1 MLIELS
7 ITNFAIIE
15 QVNLR
20 FHAGFTVLSGE
31 TGAGK
36 SIIIDALGMLRGDRF
51 DASYIRTH
59 CEKAR
64 IEGVFHVN
72 KQSAIHQLLEDHG
85 LNEEDEDQI
94 IILREIARDTGRTIT
109 RINGRAVNNSVLRE
123 IGTSL
128 IDIQGQH
135 EGMSLFNSKTHL
147 DMLDRFGKLMPLRQ
161 QVSEFVAQLRSIRQ
175 ELTSLRHAAQQRNER
190 IAELIQLRDDVSSA
204 ALVDGEEERLT
215 QERALIHNGARI
227 TELVTSAYQLLNNDE
242 RHSRAFVTASVLL
255 SQNLSDLAKIDP
267 EAELLVNQST
277 DIQYAIEELLVAVRN
292 YRDRIDFDPQ
302 RIEAIEDRITVLRM
316 IQRKYRATINELIQ
330 RANQANEEIERLE
343 HSAEHIAQLEQQ
355 EQLLRRKTGQI
366 AQQLST
372 KRADSANLLSHAV
385 EQSAHDLAMPHVRF
399 QVQQQTIPAIDG
411 IIITLPNGD
420 SQTVAYERTGI
431 DKVEFLIAPNPGE
444 ELKSLAKTASG
455 GEGSRLFLALKA
467 VLSQVDTVET
477 MVFDEVDTGVGG
489 RAGFVVGEK
498 LWHISRHHQVLCISH
513 LAQVATF
520 GDSHFAITK
529 RISAERTAT
538 QVTLLSQHDRI
549 DEIAAMLDGHPV
561 TDQSRLVARDMI
573 HRAQQLKSSQAIQ
586 AVVPSSS

>member
-372 KRADSANLLSHAV
+372 KRADSAKLLSHAV

>member
-51 DASYIRTH
+51 DVSYIRTH

-190 IAELIQLRDDVSSA
+190 IAELIQLRDDVLSA

-255 SQNLSDLAKIDP
+255 SQTLSDLAKIDP

-316 IQRKYRATINELIQ
+316 IQRKYRATIKELIQ
-330 RANQANEEIERLE
+330 RANQSNEEIERLE

-366 AQQLST
+366 AQQLSA
-372 KRADSANLLSHAV
+372 KRADSAKLLSHAV

-399 QVQQQTIPAIDG
+399 QVQQQTIPATDG
-411 IIITLPNGD
+411 IIIALPNGD

>member
-242 RHSRAFVTASVLL
+242 RHSRALVTASVLL
-255 SQNLSDLAKIDP
+255 SQTLSDLAKIDP

-372 KRADSANLLSHAV
+372 KRADSAKLLSHAV

>member
-51 DASYIRTH
+51 DVSYIRTH

-175 ELTSLRHAAQQRNER
+175 ELASLRHAAQQRNER
-190 IAELIQLRDDVSSA
+190 IAELIQLRDDVLSA
-204 ALVDGEEERLT
+204 ELVDGEEERLT

-242 RHSRAFVTASVLL
+242 RHSRALVTASVLL

-316 IQRKYRATINELIQ
+316 IQRKYRATIKELIQ

-355 EQLLRRKTGQI
+355 EQLLRRKTGQL

-372 KRADSANLLSHAV
+372 KRADSAKILSQAV

-411 IIITLPNGD
+411 IIIALPNGD

-573 HRAQQLKSSQAIQ
+573 HRAQQTQIRCQ
-586 AVVPSSS
+586 

>member
-51 DASYIRTH
+51 DVSYIRTH

-175 ELTSLRHAAQQRNER
+175 ELASLRHAAQQRNER
-190 IAELIQLRDDVSSA
+190 IAELIQLRDDVLSA
-204 ALVDGEEERLT
+204 ELVDGEEERLT

-242 RHSRAFVTASVLL
+242 RHSRALVTASVLL

-316 IQRKYRATINELIQ
+316 IQRKYRATIKELIQ

-355 EQLLRRKTGQI
+355 EQLLRRKTGQL

-372 KRADSANLLSHAV
+372 KRADSAKILSQAV

-411 IIITLPNGD
+411 IIIALPNGD

-477 MVFDEVDTGVGG
+477 MVFDDVDTGVGG

-573 HRAQQLKSSQAIQ
+573 HRAQQLKSSQEIQ

>member
-135 EGMSLFNSKTHL
+135 EGISLFNSKTHL

-372 KRADSANLLSHAV
+372 KRADSAKLLSHAV

>member
-51 DASYIRTH
+51 DAGYIRTH

-72 KQSAIHQLLEDHG
+72 KHSAIHALLEEHG

-94 IILREIARDTGRTIT
+94 IILREIARDTGRTVT

-135 EGMSLFNSKTHL
+135 EGMSLFNAKTHL

-161 QVSEFVAQLRSIRQ
+161 QVSDFVSQLRTIRQ
-175 ELTSLRHAAQQRNER
+175 ELASLRHAAQQRNER
-190 IAELIQLRDDVSSA
+190 IAELMQLRDDVQSA
-204 ALVDGEEERLT
+204 ALVEGEEERLI

-227 TELVTSAYQLLNNDE
+227 TELVTSAYQLLNTDE
-242 RHSRAFVTASVLL
+242 HHSRALVTASVLL
-255 SQNLSDLAKIDP
+255 SQNLGDLAKIDP
-267 EAELLVNQST
+267 EAESLVNQST

-302 RIEAIEDRITVLRM
+302 RIEDIEDRITVLRM
-316 IQRKYRATINELIQ
+316 IQRKYRATINELIL
-330 RANQANEEIERLE
+330 RASQANDEIERLE

-355 EQLLRRKTGQI
+355 ELILRRKTGVV
-366 AQQLST
+366 AQQLSA
-372 KRADSANLLSHAV
+372 KRAESAKKLAHAV
-385 EQSAHDLAMPHVRF
+385 EDAAHDLAMPHVRF
-399 QVQQQTIPAIDG
+399 HVQQQTVPASDG

-455 GEGSRLFLALKA
+455 GESSRLFLALKA

-477 MVFDEVDTGVGG
+477 MVFDEVDTGIGG

-498 LWHISRHHQVLCISH
+498 LWNVSRHHQVLCISH

-538 QVTLLSQHDRI
+538 HVEPLSAHDRI

-561 TDQSRLVARDMI
+561 TDQSRLVARDLI
-573 HRAQQLKSSQAIQ
+573 QRAQHIKSSHTAPGVISTSQ
-586 AVVPSSS
+586 

>member
-51 DASYIRTH
+51 DVSYIRTH

-175 ELTSLRHAAQQRNER
+175 ELASLRHAAQQRNER
-190 IAELIQLRDDVSSA
+190 IAELIQLRDDVLSA
-204 ALVDGEEERLT
+204 ELVDGEEERLT

-242 RHSRAFVTASVLL
+242 RHSRALVTASVLL

-316 IQRKYRATINELIQ
+316 IQRKYRATIKELIQ

-355 EQLLRRKTGQI
+355 EQLLRRKTGQL

-372 KRADSANLLSHAV
+372 KRADSAKILSQAV

-411 IIITLPNGD
+411 IIIALPNGD

-573 HRAQQLKSSQAIQ
+573 HRAQQLKSSQEIQ

>member
-1 MLIELS
+1 
-7 ITNFAIIE
+7 
-15 QVNLR
+15 
-20 FHAGFTVLSGE
+20 
-31 TGAGK
+31 
-36 SIIIDALGMLRGDRF
+36 
-51 DASYIRTH
+51 
-59 CEKAR
+59 
-64 IEGVFHVN
+64 
-72 KQSAIHQLLEDHG
+72 
-85 LNEEDEDQI
+85 
-94 IILREIARDTGRTIT
+94 
-109 RINGRAVNNSVLRE
+109 
-123 IGTSL
+123 
-128 IDIQGQH
+128 
-135 EGMSLFNSKTHL
+135 
-147 DMLDRFGKLMPLRQ
+147 
-161 QVSEFVAQLRSIRQ
+161 
-175 ELTSLRHAAQQRNER
+175 
-190 IAELIQLRDDVSSA
+190 
-204 ALVDGEEERLT
+204 
-215 QERALIHNGARI
+215 
-227 TELVTSAYQLLNNDE
+227 
-242 RHSRAFVTASVLL
+242 
-255 SQNLSDLAKIDP
+255 
-267 EAELLVNQST
+267 
-277 DIQYAIEELLVAVRN
+277 
-292 YRDRIDFDPQ
+292 
-302 RIEAIEDRITVLRM
+302 M

-330 RANQANEEIERLE
+330 RASQANEEIERLE

-355 EQLLRRKTGQI
+355 EQLLRRKTGHI
-366 AQQLST
+366 AQQLSA
-372 KRADSANLLSHAV
+372 KRADSAKTLAHAV

-399 QVQQQTIPAIDG
+399 QVQQQTIPATDG

-573 HRAQQLKSSQAIQ
+573 HRAQQLKSSQATQ
-586 AVVPSSS
+586 TVVPSSS

>member
-51 DASYIRTH
+51 DVSYIRTH

-175 ELTSLRHAAQQRNER
+175 ELASLRHAAQQRNER
-190 IAELIQLRDDVSSA
+190 IAELIQLRDDVLSSE
-204 ALVDGEEERLT
+204 LVDGEEDRLT

-242 RHSRAFVTASVLL
+242 RHSRALVTASVLL
-255 SQNLSDLAKIDP
+255 SQTLSDLAKIDP

-316 IQRKYRATINELIQ
+316 IQRKYRATIKELIQ

-355 EQLLRRKTGQI
+355 EQLLRRKTGQL

-372 KRADSANLLSHAV
+372 KRADSAKILSHAV

-411 IIITLPNGD
+411 IIIALPNGD

>member
-51 DASYIRTH
+51 DVSYIRTH

-175 ELTSLRHAAQQRNER
+175 ELASLRHAAQQRNER
-190 IAELIQLRDDVSSA
+190 IAELIQLRDDVLLA

-242 RHSRAFVTASVLL
+242 RHSRALVTASVLL

-316 IQRKYRATINELIQ
+316 IQRKYRATIKELIQ

-355 EQLLRRKTGQI
+355 EQLLRRKTGQL

-372 KRADSANLLSHAV
+372 KRADSAKILSQAV

-411 IIITLPNGD
+411 IIIALPNGD

-561 TDQSRLVARDMI
+561 TDQSRLIARDMI

>member
-161 QVSEFVAQLRSIRQ
+161 QVSEFIAQLRSIRQ

-355 EQLLRRKTGQI
+355 EQLLRHKTGQI

-372 KRADSANLLSHAV
+372 KRADSAKLLSHAV

-573 HRAQQLKSSQAIQ
+573 HRAQQLKSSQTIQ

>member
-51 DASYIRTH
+51 DVGYIRTH

-72 KQSAIHQLLEDHG
+72 KQSAIHQLLEEHG
-85 LNEEDEDQI
+85 LNEDDEDQI
-94 IILREIARDTGRTIT
+94 IILREIARDTGRTVT

-135 EGMSLFNSKTHL
+135 EGMSLFNAKTHL

-161 QVSEFVAQLRSIRQ
+161 QVSEFVAQLRTIRQ
-175 ELTSLRHAAQQRNER
+175 ELAALRHAAQQRNER
-190 IAELIQLRDDVSSA
+190 IAELIQLRDDVQSA
-204 ALVDGEEERLT
+204 ALVEGEEERLT
-215 QERALIHNGARI
+215 QERALIHNGTRI
-227 TELVTSAYQLLNNDE
+227 TELVTSAYQLLNTDE

-267 EAELLVNQST
+267 EAESLVNQST

-292 YRDRIDFDPQ
+292 YRDRIDFNPQ
-302 RIEAIEDRITVLRM
+302 RIEDIEDRITVLRM
-316 IQRKYRATINELIQ
+316 IQRKYRATIHELIQ
-330 RANQANEEIERLE
+330 RASQANEEIERLE

-355 EQLLRRKTGQI
+355 ELVLRRKTGLL
-366 AQQLST
+366 AQQLSA
-372 KRADSANLLSHAV
+372 KRADCAKVLALSV
-385 EQSAHDLAMPHVRF
+385 ENAAHDLAMPHVRF
-399 QVQQQTIPAIDG
+399 QVQQQTIPANDG

-455 GEGSRLFLALKA
+455 GESSRLFLALKA

-477 MVFDEVDTGVGG
+477 MVFDEVDTGIGG

-498 LWHISRHHQVLCISH
+498 LWNISRHHQVLCISH

-538 QVTLLSQHDRI
+538 QVEPLSQHDRI

-561 TDQSRLVARDMI
+561 TDQSRLVARDLI
-573 HRAQQLKSSQAIQ
+573 QRSQHLKSHYTAQGVIST
-586 AVVPSSS
+586 SS

>member
-573 HRAQQLKSSQAIQ
+573 HRAQQLKSSQTIQ

>member
-355 EQLLRRKTGQI
+355 EQLLRHKTGQI

-372 KRADSANLLSHAV
+372 KRADSAKLLSHAV

-573 HRAQQLKSSQAIQ
+573 HRAQQLKSSQTIQ

>member
-15 QVNLR
+15 QVTLH

-51 DASYIRTH
+51 DVGYIRTN

-64 IEGVFHVN
+64 IEGIFHVN
-72 KQSAIHQLLEDHG
+72 RQSNIHQILEEHG
-85 LNEEDEDQI
+85 LNEESEDQI

-135 EGMSLFNSKTHL
+135 EGMSLFNAKTHL

-161 QVSEFVAQLRSIRQ
+161 QVSDMVTQLRTVRQ
-175 ELTSLRHAAQQRNER
+175 ELATLRHAAQQRNER
-190 IAELIQLRDDVSSA
+190 IAELVQLRDDVQAA
-204 ALVDGEEERLT
+204 ALSEGEEERLI

-227 TELVTSAYQLLNNDE
+227 TELITSAYHILNNDD
-242 RHSRAFVTASVLL
+242 RHARALVTSTVLL
-255 SQNLSDLAKIDP
+255 SQNLGDLAKIDP
-267 EAELLVNQST
+267 DAESLVTQST
-277 DIQYAIEELLVAVRN
+277 DIQYALEELFIAVRN

-302 RIEAIEDRITVLRM
+302 RIEEIEDRITVIRM
-316 IQRKYRATINELIQ
+316 IQRKYRASINELIQ

-343 HSAEHIAQLEQQ
+343 HSAEHISLLEQQ
-355 EQLLRRKTGQI
+355 EQVLRRKSGI
-366 AQQLST
+366 LAQQLST
-372 KRADSANLLSHAV
+372 KRAESAKILVHAV

-399 QVQQQTIPAIDG
+399 LVQQQVIPASDG
-411 IIITLPNGD
+411 IIIPLPNGD

-444 ELKSLAKTASG
+444 EPKPLAKTASG
-455 GEGSRLFLALKA
+455 GEGSWLFLALKA
-467 VLSQVDTVET
+467 VLSQVDTIET

-538 QVTLLSQHDRI
+538 HVAQLSQHDRI
-549 DEIAAMLDGHPV
+549 DEVAAMLDGHPV
-561 TDQSRLVARDMI
+561 TDQSRLVARDMLL
-573 HRAQQLKSSQAIQ
+573 RAQQHKSHHASNSTAIT
-586 AVVPSSS
+586 SS

>member
-51 DASYIRTH
+51 DASYIRTN

-175 ELTSLRHAAQQRNER
+175 ELASLRHAAQQRNER
-190 IAELIQLRDDVSSA
+190 IAELVQLRDDVLSA

-267 EAELLVNQST
+267 EA
-277 DIQYAIEELLVAVRN
+277 
-292 YRDRIDFDPQ
+292 
-302 RIEAIEDRITVLRM
+302 
-316 IQRKYRATINELIQ
+316 
-330 RANQANEEIERLE
+330 
-343 HSAEHIAQLEQQ
+343 
-355 EQLLRRKTGQI
+355 
-366 AQQLST
+366 
-372 KRADSANLLSHAV
+372 
-385 EQSAHDLAMPHVRF
+385 
-399 QVQQQTIPAIDG
+399 
-411 IIITLPNGD
+411 
-420 SQTVAYERTGI
+420 
-431 DKVEFLIAPNPGE
+431 
-444 ELKSLAKTASG
+444 
-455 GEGSRLFLALKA
+455 
-467 VLSQVDTVET
+467 
-477 MVFDEVDTGVGG
+477 
-489 RAGFVVGEK
+489 
-498 LWHISRHHQVLCISH
+498 
-513 LAQVATF
+513 
-520 GDSHFAITK
+520 
-529 RISAERTAT
+529 
-538 QVTLLSQHDRI
+538 
-549 DEIAAMLDGHPV
+549 
-561 TDQSRLVARDMI
+561 
-573 HRAQQLKSSQAIQ
+573 
-586 AVVPSSS
+586 

>member
-15 QVNLR
+15 QVTLR
-20 FHAGFTVLSGE
+20 FQAGFTVLSGE

-51 DASYIRTH
+51 DVGYIRTH

-72 KQSAIHQLLEDHG
+72 RQSAIHQILEEHG
-85 LNEEDEDQI
+85 LNEEDEDHI
-94 IILREIARDTGRTIT
+94 IILREITRDTGRTIT
-109 RINGRAVNNSVLRE
+109 RINGRAVNNSILRE

-135 EGMSLFNSKTHL
+135 EGMSLFNAKTHL

-161 QVSEFVAQLRSIRQ
+161 QVADLVSQLRTIRQ

-190 IAELIQLRDDVSSA
+190 IAELAQLRDDVQSA
-204 ALVDGEEERLT
+204 ALVEGEEERLT

-227 TELVTSAYQLLNNDE
+227 TELITTAYQLLNNDD
-242 RHSRAFVTASVLL
+242 RHARGLVTSSVLL

-267 EAELLVNQST
+267 EAATLVTQST
-277 DIQYAIEELLVAVRN
+277 DIQYALEELLSTVRN

-302 RIEAIEDRITVLRM
+302 RIEEIEDRITVLRM
-316 IQRKYRATINELIQ
+316 IQRKYRSSISELIQ

-343 HSAEHIAQLEQQ
+343 HSAEHISLLEQQ
-355 EQLLRRKTGQI
+355 EQILRRKSGAL
-366 AQQLST
+366 AQQLSA
-372 KRADSANLLSHAV
+372 KRSDNAQILAHAV
-385 EQSAHDLAMPHVRF
+385 EQSAHDLAMLHVRF
-399 QVQQQTIPAIDG
+399 HVQQQVVPAPDG
-411 IIITLPNGD
+411 IIITTPNGD
-420 SQTVAYERTGI
+420 TQTVAYERTGI

-444 ELKSLAKTASG
+444 ELKPLAKTASG

-467 VLSQVDTVET
+467 VLSQVDTIET

-538 QVTLLSQHDRI
+538 QVVPLSQNDRI

-561 TDQSRLVARDMI
+561 TDQSRIVARDMI
-573 HRAQQLKSSQAIQ
+573 HRAQQHKSHHAPHGTVTTIS
-586 AVVPSSS
+586 

>member
-51 DASYIRTH
+51 DVGYIRTH

-64 IEGVFHVN
+64 IEGVFHVD
-72 KQSAIHQLLEDHG
+72 KLSTIHQLLEDHG

-175 ELTSLRHAAQQRNER
+175 ELASLRHVAQQRNER
-190 IAELIQLRDDVSSA
+190 IAELIQLRDDVLSA

-227 TELVTSAYQLLNNDE
+227 TELVTSAYHLLNNDE

-330 RANQANEEIERLE
+330 RANQANAEIERLE

-355 EQLLRRKTGQI
+355 EQLLRRKTGHI
-366 AQQLST
+366 AQQLSA
-372 KRADSANLLSHAV
+372 KRVDSAKILSHAV

-399 QVQQQTIPAIDG
+399 QVQQQTIPATDG

-573 HRAQQLKSSQAIQ
+573 HRAQQLKSSQTTRT
-586 AVVPSSS
+586 VVPSSS

>member
-1 MLIELS
+1 
-7 ITNFAIIE
+7 
-15 QVNLR
+15 
-20 FHAGFTVLSGE
+20 
-31 TGAGK
+31 
-36 SIIIDALGMLRGDRF
+36 
-51 DASYIRTH
+51 
-59 CEKAR
+59 
-64 IEGVFHVN
+64 
-72 KQSAIHQLLEDHG
+72 
-85 LNEEDEDQI
+85 
-94 IILREIARDTGRTIT
+94 
-109 RINGRAVNNSVLRE
+109 
-123 IGTSL
+123 
-128 IDIQGQH
+128 
-135 EGMSLFNSKTHL
+135 MSLFNSKTHL

-372 KRADSANLLSHAV
+372 KRADSAKLLSYAV

-420 SQTVAYERTGI
+420 SQAVAYERTGI

-573 HRAQQLKSSQAIQ
+573 HRAQQLKSSQTIQ

>member
-51 DASYIRTH
+51 EVGYIRTH
-59 CEKAR
+59 SEKAR
-64 IEGVFHVN
+64 IEGVFHVD
-72 KQSAIHQLLEDHG
+72 KQSAVHQLLEDHG
-85 LNEEDEDQI
+85 LNDEDEDQI

-123 IGTSL
+123 LGTSL

-190 IAELIQLRDDVSSA
+190 IAELIQLRDDVLSA

-227 TELVTSAYQLLNNDE
+227 TELVTSAYQLLNSDE
-242 RHSRAFVTASVLL
+242 RHSRAFITASVLI
-255 SQNLSDLAKIDP
+255 SQSLSDLAKIDP

-302 RIEAIEDRITVLRM
+302 RIEEIEDRITVLRT

-330 RANQANEEIERLE
+330 RASQANEEIERLE

-355 EQLLRRKTGQI
+355 EQLLRRKTGQL
-366 AQQLST
+366 AQQLSA
-372 KRADSANLLSHAV
+372 KRADYAKILAHAV

-399 QVQQQTIPAIDG
+399 QVQQQTIPASDG

-520 GDSHFAITK
+520 GDSHFVITK

-538 QVTLLSQHDRI
+538 HVAPLSQHDRI

-561 TDQSRLVARDMI
+561 TDQSRLVARDML
-573 HRAQQLKSSQAIQ
+573 HRAQQLKSNHVIPG
-586 AVVPSSS
+586 VVQSSS

>member
-15 QVNLR
+15 QVTLR
-20 FHAGFTVLSGE
+20 FQAGFTVLSGE

-51 DASYIRTH
+51 DVSYIRTH

-72 KQSAIHQLLEDHG
+72 RQSAIHQILEEHG
-85 LNEEDEDQI
+85 LNEEDEDHI
-94 IILREIARDTGRTIT
+94 IILREITRDTGRTIT
-109 RINGRAVNNSVLRE
+109 RINGRAVNNTILRE

-135 EGMSLFNSKTHL
+135 EGMSLFNAKTHL

-161 QVSEFVAQLRSIRQ
+161 QVADLVIQLRTIRQ
-175 ELTSLRHAAQQRNER
+175 ELTALRHAAQQRNER
-190 IAELIQLRDDVSSA
+190 IAELVQLRDDVQTA
-204 ALVDGEEERLT
+204 ALVEGEEERLT

-227 TELVTSAYQLLNNDE
+227 TELVTSAYQILNSDD
-242 RHSRAFVTASVLL
+242 RHARGLVTNSVLL
-255 SQNLSDLAKIDP
+255 SQHLGDLAKIDP
-267 EAELLVNQST
+267 EAESLVTQST
-277 DIQYAIEELLVAVRN
+277 DIQYAIEELLSAVRS

-302 RIEAIEDRITVLRM
+302 RIEEIEDRITVLRM
-316 IQRKYRATINELIQ
+316 IQRKYRASVNELIQ
-330 RANQANEEIERLE
+330 RANLANEEIERLE
-343 HSAEHIAQLEQQ
+343 HSAEHISLLEQQ
-355 EQLLRRKTGQI
+355 EQTLRRKTGVL

-372 KRADSANLLSHAV
+372 KRADHAQILAQAV
-385 EQSAHDLAMPHVRF
+385 EQSAHDLAMPRVRF
-399 QVQQQTIPAIDG
+399 HVQQQIVPAPDG
-411 IIITLPNGD
+411 IIIAAPNGD
-420 SQTVAYERTGI
+420 TQTVAYERTGI

-444 ELKSLAKTASG
+444 ELKPLAKTASG

-467 VLSQVDTVET
+467 VLSQVDTIET

-529 RISAERTAT
+529 RVSAERTAT
-538 QVTLLSQHDRI
+538 QVAPLSQSDRI

-573 HRAQQLKSSQAIQ
+573 HRAQQHKSQHTTNGTVTTAS
-586 AVVPSSS
+586 

>member
-51 DASYIRTH
+51 DVSYIRTH

-175 ELTSLRHAAQQRNER
+175 ELASLRHAAQQRNER
-190 IAELIQLRDDVSSA
+190 IAELIQLRDDVLSA
-204 ALVDGEEERLT
+204 ELVDGEEERLT

-242 RHSRAFVTASVLL
+242 RHSRALVTASVLL

-316 IQRKYRATINELIQ
+316 IQRKYRATIKELIQ

-355 EQLLRRKTGQI
+355 EQLLRRKTGQL

-372 KRADSANLLSHAV
+372 KRADSAKILSHAV

-411 IIITLPNGD
+411 IIIALPNGD

-573 HRAQQLKSSQAIQ
+573 HRAQQLKSSQEIQ

>member
-51 DASYIRTH
+51 DVSYIRTH

-175 ELTSLRHAAQQRNER
+175 ELASLRHAAQQRNER
-190 IAELIQLRDDVSSA
+190 IAELIQLRDDVLSA
-204 ALVDGEEERLT
+204 ELVDGEEERLT

-242 RHSRAFVTASVLL
+242 RHSRALVTASVLL

-316 IQRKYRATINELIQ
+316 IQRKYRATIKELIQ
-330 RANQANEEIERLE
+330 RANQANQEIERLE
-343 HSAEHIAQLEQQ
+343 HSAEHIVQLEQQ
-355 EQLLRRKTGQI
+355 EQLLRRKTGQL

-372 KRADSANLLSHAV
+372 KRADSAKILSHAV

-411 IIITLPNGD
+411 IIIALPNGD

-573 HRAQQLKSSQAIQ
+573 HRAQQLKSSQEIQ

>member
-51 DASYIRTH
+51 DVSYIRTH

-72 KQSAIHQLLEDHG
+72 KQSVIHQLLEDHG

-175 ELTSLRHAAQQRNER
+175 ELASLRHAAQQRNER
-190 IAELIQLRDDVSSA
+190 IAELIQLRDDVLSA

-242 RHSRAFVTASVLL
+242 RHARAFVTTSVLL

-316 IQRKYRATINELIQ
+316 IQRKYRATIKELIQ

-372 KRADSANLLSHAV
+372 KRADSAKILSHAV

-411 IIITLPNGD
+411 IIIALPNGD

-549 DEIAAMLDGHPV
+549 DEIATMLDGHPV

-573 HRAQQLKSSQAIQ
+573 HRAQQLKSSHAIQ
-586 AVVPSSS
+586 SVVPSSS

>member
-51 DASYIRTH
+51 DVGYIRTH
-59 CEKAR
+59 SDKAR
-64 IEGVFHVN
+64 IEGVFHVD
-72 KQSAIHQLLEDHG
+72 KQSAVHQLLEDHG
-85 LNEEDEDQI
+85 LNDEDEDQI

-123 IGTSL
+123 LGTSL

-161 QVSEFVAQLRSIRQ
+161 QVSEYVAQLRTIRQ
-175 ELTSLRHAAQQRNER
+175 ELASLRQAAQQRNER
-190 IAELIQLRDDVSSA
+190 IAELMQLRDDVLSA

-267 EAELLVNQST
+267 EAESLVNQST
-277 DIQYAIEELLVAVRN
+277 DIQYAIEELLSAVRN

-302 RIEAIEDRITVLRM
+302 RIEEIEDRITVLRM
-316 IQRKYRATINELIQ
+316 IQRKYRATITELIQ
-330 RANQANEEIERLE
+330 RASHANEEIERLE

-355 EQLLRRKTGQI
+355 EQLLRRKTGQL
-366 AQQLST
+366 AQQLSA
-372 KRADSANLLSHAV
+372 KRADSAKVLAHAV
-385 EQSAHDLAMPHVRF
+385 EQSARDLAMTHVRF
-399 QVQQQTIPAIDG
+399 QVQQQTIPALDG

-420 SQTVAYERTGI
+420 SQTVAYDRTGI

-498 LWHISRHHQVLCISH
+498 LWQISRHHQVLCISH

-538 QVTLLSQHDRI
+538 QVVPLSQHDRI

-573 HRAQQLKSSQAIQ
+573 HRAQQLKSSHAPQ
-586 AVVPSSS
+586 AVVSSS

>member
-355 EQLLRRKTGQI
+355 EQLLRRKTGQL

-372 KRADSANLLSHAV
+372 KRADSAKLLAHAV

-411 IIITLPNGD
+411 IIIALPNGD

-573 HRAQQLKSSQAIQ
+573 HRAQQLKSSQTIQ

>member
-15 QVNLR
+15 QVTLR
-20 FHAGFTVLSGE
+20 FQAGFTVLSGE

-51 DASYIRTH
+51 DAGYIRTH

-72 KQSAIHQLLEDHG
+72 RQSTIYQMLEEHG
-85 LNEEDEDQI
+85 LNEDDEDHI
-94 IILREIARDTGRTIT
+94 IILREITRDTGRTIT
-109 RINGRAVNNSVLRE
+109 RINGRAVNNTVLRE

-135 EGMSLFNSKTHL
+135 EGMSLFNAKTHL

-161 QVSEFVAQLRSIRQ
+161 QVADLVTQLRTIRQ
-175 ELTSLRHAAQQRNER
+175 ELTTLRHAAQQRNER
-190 IAELIQLRDDVSSA
+190 IAELAQLRDDVQSA
-204 ALVDGEEERLT
+204 ALVEGEEERLI
-215 QERALIHNGARI
+215 QERALIHNGARV
-227 TELVTSAYQLLNNDE
+227 TELITTAYQLLNNDD
-242 RHSRAFVTASVLL
+242 RHARGLVTSAVLL
-255 SQNLSDLAKIDP
+255 SQSLADLAKIDP
-267 EAELLVNQST
+267 DASALVSQST
-277 DIQYAIEELLVAVRN
+277 DIQYALEELLIAVRT
-292 YRDRIDFDPQ
+292 YRGRIDFDPQ

-316 IQRKYRATINELIQ
+316 IQRKYRATISELIH
-330 RANQANEEIERLE
+330 RAAQANEEIERLE
-343 HSAEHIAQLEQQ
+343 HSAEHISLLEQQ
-355 EQLLRRKTGQI
+355 EQTLRRNTGVL
-366 AQQLST
+366 AQQLSA
-372 KRADSANLLSHAV
+372 KRAEYAQILAQAV
-385 EQSAHDLAMPHVRF
+385 ERSAHDLAMPHVRF
-399 QVQQQTIPAIDG
+399 YVQQQIVPAPDG
-411 IIITLPNGD
+411 IIITSPHGD
-420 SQTVAYERTGI
+420 TQIVAYERTGI

-444 ELKSLAKTASG
+444 ELKPLAKTASG

-467 VLSQVDTVET
+467 VLSQVDTIET

-520 GDSHFAITK
+520 GDTHFAITK
-529 RISAERTAT
+529 RISAERAAT
-538 QVTLLSQHDRI
+538 QVIPLSHNDRI

-561 TDQSRLVARDMI
+561 TDQGRLVARDMI
-573 HRAQQLKSSQAIQ
+573 HRAQQHKAQQLPIDTMTATT
-586 AVVPSSS
+586 

>member
-372 KRADSANLLSHAV
+372 KRADSAKLLSHAV

-573 HRAQQLKSSQAIQ
+573 HRAQQLKSSQTIQ

>member
-366 AQQLST
+366 AQQLSK

-573 HRAQQLKSSQAIQ
+573 HRAQQLKSSQTIQ

>member
-366 AQQLST
+366 AQQLSK

>member
-51 DASYIRTH
+51 DVGYIRTLSD
-59 CEKAR
+59 KAR
-64 IEGVFHVN
+64 IEGVFHVD
-72 KQSAIHQLLEDHG
+72 KQSAVHQLLEDHG

-161 QVSEFVAQLRSIRQ
+161 QVSELVAQLRSIRQ

-190 IAELIQLRDDVSSA
+190 IAELIQLRDDVLSA
-204 ALVDGEEERLT
+204 ALVDGEEDRLT

-330 RANQANEEIERLE
+330 RASQANEEIERLE

-355 EQLLRRKTGQI
+355 EQLLRRKTGQL

-372 KRADSANLLSHAV
+372 KRADSAQILAHAV
-385 EQSAHDLAMPHVRF
+385 EQSARDLAMTHVRF
-399 QVQQQTIPAIDG
+399 QVQQQTIPATDG

-420 SQTVAYERTGI
+420 SQTVAYDRTGI

-538 QVTLLSQHDRI
+538 QVVPLSQHDRI

-561 TDQSRLVARDMI
+561 TDQSRLVARDML
-573 HRAQQLKSSQAIQ
+573 HRAQQLKSSHEIQ